1 MGANQIDIRPRTETQ
16 CHSPSEATTI
26 GIMAVGSR
34 LTVRRCGWREV
45 LPGHSLRERL
55 RPLAAAD
62 IQKHGETWL
71 MEEAIQAWEGEGGA
85 SRLAEQQLVG
95 TVNQVAWAEQIRVT
109 VSAEFDRVANAIEAI
124 AVRQAEQHRA
134 DTRAVIAILEQKRA
148 EVMAKNQAGYFIQAW
163 QELRDQVRQMI
174 VQDSRYQAL
183 KAKTAARDAN
193 LADLEDRIPKGG
205 LQ

>member
-1 MGANQIDIRPRTETQ
+1 
-16 CHSPSEATTI
+16 
-26 GIMAVGSR
+26 
-34 LTVRRCGWREV
+34 
-45 LPGHSLRERL
+45 
-55 RPLAAAD
+55 
-62 IQKHGETWL
+62 

-163 QELRDQVRQMI
+163 QELRDQVRLM
-174 VQDSRYQAL
+174 VTHDPRYQAI
-183 KAKTAARDAN
+183 KAKRMAAAESP
-193 LADLEDRIPKGG
+193 EDFHTTRTPTVC
-205 LQ
+205 